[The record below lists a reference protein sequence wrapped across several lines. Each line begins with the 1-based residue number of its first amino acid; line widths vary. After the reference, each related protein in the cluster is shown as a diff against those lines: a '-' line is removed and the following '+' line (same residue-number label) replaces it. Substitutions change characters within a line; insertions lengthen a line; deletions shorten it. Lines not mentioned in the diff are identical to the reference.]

1 MSCWLLVVRN
11 NFNNQHFP
19 NQQPTLMIKLQPEHL
34 LTIRTHAEST
44 YPEECC
50 GIIIGYLAALGKTVV
65 EVMPTDNAWST
76 EAADFPGDVEET
88 RPIASLHS
96 ERRRYAIAPQVM
108 LQAQKK
114 ALLSEA
120 PRGSEVRHLNIIGI
134 YHSHPDYPANP
145 SEFDRLY
152 AWQEYSYIIV
162 SVQNGIAAD
171 IKSWCLDDS
180 HQFQDEAIQTG

>member
-1 MSCWLLVVRN
+1 
-11 NFNNQHFP
+11 
-19 NQQPTLMIKLQPEHL
+19 MIKFQPEHL
-34 LTIRTHAEST
+34 QTIRTHAEST

-50 GIIIGYLAALGKTVV
+50 GIILGYLAALGKTVV

-88 RPIASLHS
+88 RNFASLHN

-114 ALLSEA
+114 ALVSVA
-120 PRGSEVRHLNIIGI
+120 PRDSEVPHLNIIGI

-180 HQFQDEAIQTG
+180 HQFQDEAIQTEE